1 MHNIENE
8 KGTLTQLL
16 QTVQERHNRSADFL
30 TSTNNLAK
38 VTDVDGNPQLVIEQ
52 NGGEPT
58 RILKIQYCTICDNMR

>member
-38 VTDVDGNPQLVIEQ
+38 VTDVDGNPQLVI
-52 NGGEPT
+52 
-58 RILKIQYCTICDNMR
+58 